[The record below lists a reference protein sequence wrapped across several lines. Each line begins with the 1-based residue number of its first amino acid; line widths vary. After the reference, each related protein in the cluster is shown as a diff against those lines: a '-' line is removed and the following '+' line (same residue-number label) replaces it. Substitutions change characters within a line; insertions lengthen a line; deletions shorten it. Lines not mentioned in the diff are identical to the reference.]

1 MTIPAD
7 IPSTDDELL
16 VLLARALEDADP
28 VPTDVLAMARAVP
41 VLADLDS
48 ALAQLTFDSAAELAG
63 VRGVGTGR
71 QLNFETDA
79 ADLVLVIGDADGTT
93 VVDGQLVP
101 EQEADVEVLRHTE
114 VVATV
119 RTDALGR
126 FRLSGLPA
134 GPLRRARAGR
144 ETA

>member
-1 MTIPAD
+1 M
-7 IPSTDDELL
+7 L

-28 VPTDVLAMARAVP
+28 VPTDVLAMAKAVP
-41 VLADLDS
+41 VLADLDA

-71 QLNFETDA
+71 QLNFETDE
-79 ADLVLVIGDADGTT
+79 ADLVLVIVDVDGMP

-101 EQEADVEVLRHTE
+101 EQEADVEVLRNTE
-114 VVATV
+114 VVAAV

-126 FRLSGLPA
+126 FRLTALPT
-134 GPLRRARAGR
+134 GPLRVRVGPRDW
-144 ETA
+144 